1 MITGKVEVLCDRD
14 GSIEFGWVAP
24 GVFFARFTGALSANM
39 GRTYAARVLHAL
51 TDVPSMQYFCDV
63 TRLTQYDLA
72 ARSTFFRM
80 ALEQRQKFAS
90 FIVLTWAEGVSQT
103 ARMFAAAMG
112 EKVEVL
118 CHRSEFEA
126 RLGSV
131 PRLRSPKDAADAHEK
146 RA

>member
-39 GRTYAARVLHAL
+39 GRTYAARVLQAL
-51 TDVPSMQYFCDV
+51 TEVPSMQYFCDV

-72 ARSTFFRM
+72 ARSAFFRV
-80 ALEQRQKFAS
+80 ALEHRQKFAH
-90 FIVLTWAEGVSQT
+90 FVVLTWAEGVSQT
-103 ARMFAAAMG
+103 ARMFAATMG
-112 EKVEVL
+112 ENVEVL
-118 CHRSEFEA
+118 CLRSEFEA

-131 PRLRSPKDAADAHEK
+131 PRLGSSDVGALAR
-146 RA
+146 